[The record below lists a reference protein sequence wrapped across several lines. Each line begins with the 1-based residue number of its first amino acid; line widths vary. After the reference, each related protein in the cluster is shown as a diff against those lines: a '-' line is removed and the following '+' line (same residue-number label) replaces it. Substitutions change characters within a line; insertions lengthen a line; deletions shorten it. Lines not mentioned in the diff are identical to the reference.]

1 MASSS
6 PYLFPQEG
14 LNVLLDIIPRGV
26 ITVNSGTNYYIGLFS
41 TSWATVESYGY
52 TNTNVTL
59 NSGSFS
65 VAEIS
70 GTAGTNTIAGYNRIQ
85 VSGINWGAPGV
96 GTTVIGANTINVQQS
111 VLGNAVTFTCTSGEW
126 PAVNGMFLATWNT
139 LYGASNPASAA
150 PPSLPNVVLWYA
162 PFADLN
168 PVTLSSGDSLAIT
181 PTWANAPY
189 PM

>member
-70 GTAGTNTIAGYNRIQ
+70 GTSGTNTITGYNRIQ
-85 VSGINWGAPGV
+85 VSGINWGAPV
-96 GTTVIGANTINVQQS
+96 AGTTVIGVNTINVQQS
-111 VLGNAVTFTCTSGEW
+111 VLSSAVTFTCTSGVW
-126 PAVNGMFLATWNT
+126 PAVNGMFLATWST
-139 LYGASNPASAA
+139 LYGASNPASSA
-150 PPSLPNVVLWYA
+150 PPLLPNVVLWYA

-181 PTWANAPY
+181 PTWQSAPY
-189 PM
+189 AQ